1 MMRGVPLA
9 RLNLTHNPRQTAL
22 SVAGIAFAVLLMFME
37 TGFRNAMFDSQLLL
51 INRLDADLFLISR
64 AKSTLMFQQPFA
76 RHRLEQ
82 ARAAPGIQWAEPVY
96 IEHDAALWK
105 NASDGS
111 LHDIRA
117 VAFVPER
124 CVFIDVEIC
133 RQVARLTVLDSVLFD
148 RHSKAFFGPRTTGTV
163 TELSGRTVRIVG
175 TFALGT
181 DFSHDGSVI
190 MSTDTFFHVFPDPR
204 VAERA
209 PGRVELGVIK
219 LVPGSDPRQ
228 AAAGLRQWLPP
239 DVEVLTKQEYRDKEN
254 AFLDTSTPIGYV
266 FNLGTILG
274 FFVGAIICYQILFTD
289 ITNQLPQFATLRAI
303 GYSDRTVALIVLQQA
318 VALSAISFV
327 PGLIASRMLYALIA
341 TITGLPLEMSLPR
354 GAWVLGLTI
363 SMCVIAGAIA
373 ARKALALAPA
383 DLY

>member
-1 MMRGVPLA
+1 MTRGVPIA
-9 RLNLTHNPRQTAL
+9 WFNLTHNLKQTAL

-51 INRLDADLFLISR
+51 INRLDADIFLISR
-64 AKSTLMFQQPFA
+64 AKSTLMFQEPFA

-82 ARAAPGIQWAEPVY
+82 ARAVPGIEWVEPVY

-105 NASDGS
+105 NAGDGS

-117 VAFVPER
+117 VGFEPER

-133 RQVARLTVLDSVLFD
+133 AQTARLTVLDNVLFD
-148 RHSKAFFGPRTTGTV
+148 RQSKAFFGPRAAGTI
-163 TELSGRTVRIVG
+163 TELSTRTVAVVG

-181 DFSHDGSVI
+181 DFTHDGTVI
-190 MSTDTFFHVFPDPR
+190 MSADTFFHVFPDKHA
-204 VAERA
+204 AERA

-219 LVPGSDPRQ
+219 LIPASDPRH
-228 AAAGLRQWLPP
+228 AATRLRQLLPP
-239 DVEVLTKQEYRDKEN
+239 DVEVLTKQEYRDKEQ
-254 AFLDTSTPIGYV
+254 AFLDSSTPIGYV
-266 FNLGTILG
+266 FNLGTIMG

-303 GYSDRTVALIVLQQA
+303 GYSDRAVALVVLQQA
-318 VALSAISFV
+318 VGLSVISFV
-327 PGLIASRMLYALIA
+327 PGLIASRILYALIA
-341 TITGLPLEMSLPR
+341 SITGLPLELSLTR
-354 GAWVLGLTI
+354 GAWVLCLTTA
-363 SMCVIAGAIA
+363 MCVISGAIA
-373 ARKALALAPA
+373 ARKAIALAPA

>member
-1 MMRGVPLA
+1 MTRGVPLA
-9 RLNLTHNPRQTAL
+9 WLNLTHNLKQTAL

-37 TGFRNAMFDSQLLL
+37 TGFRNAMFDGQVQL
-51 INRLDADLFLISR
+51 INRLDADIFLISR
-64 AKSTLMFQQPFA
+64 AKATLMFQEPFA

-82 ARAAPGIQWAEPVY
+82 ARAAPDIQWAEPVY

-105 NASDGS
+105 NVSDGS

-133 RQVARLTVLDSVLFD
+133 RQAARLTVLDSVLFD
-148 RHSKAFFGPRTTGTV
+148 RQSKAFFGPRTTGTV
-163 TELSGRTVRIVG
+163 TELSQRTVRIVG

-181 DFSHDGSVI
+181 DFTHDGSVI
-190 MSTDTFFHVFPDPR
+190 MSAETFFHVFPDRR

-219 LVPGSDPRQ
+219 LLPGSNPQ
-228 AAAGLRQWLPP
+228 HAAARLRQLLPL
-239 DVEVLTKQEYRDKEN
+239 DVEVLTKQDYRNKES
-254 AFLDTSTPIGYV
+254 AFLEASTPIGYV
-266 FNLGTILG
+266 FNLGTIMG
-274 FFVGAIICYQILFTD
+274 FLVGAIICYQILFTD

-303 GYSDRTVALIVLQQA
+303 GYSDWTVALIVLRQA
-318 VALSAISFV
+318 VGLSAISFV
-327 PGLIASRMLYALIA
+327 PGLIASRLLYALIA
-341 TITGLPLEMSLPR
+341 AITGLPLEMSLTR
-354 GAWVLGLTI
+354 GAWVFCLTI
-363 SMCVIAGAIA
+363 SMCVISGAIA
-373 ARKALALAPA
+373 VRKALALAPA